1 VDEQLTDQ
9 QKAEHVKNWIR
20 DNGIFL
26 VAGLALGLGGLFGW
40 NQWQQ
45 YQQRQFEGASELYE
59 TFLESARANQLDK
72 AESGMA
78 QLAAG
83 YGSSPYA
90 DQGRL
95 VMARLYLD
103 QGKPEQAAEALNKVV
118 DSGSTPEIR
127 NIARLRLARLL
138 VYQEKYDEALKTVG
152 DPGSAAFAPAFHD
165 VRGDVYYAMGKLPEA
180 RSEYEQALNGDIA
193 ASVLERTYVQAKL
206 DDIGGAA
213 ADLTT
218 LPDSASSPAP

>member
-9 QKAEHVKNWIR
+9 QKAENVKKWVR
-20 DNGIFL
+20 ENGVFL

-45 YQQRQFEGASELYE
+45 YQQRQAEGASELYE
-59 TFLESARANQLDK
+59 TFLESARSNQLEK
-72 AESGMA
+72 AETGMA
-78 QLAAG
+78 QLAAD

-95 VMARLYLD
+95 IMARLYLD
-103 QGKPEQAAEALNKVV
+103 QGKPDLAAEALRKVV
-118 DSGSTPEIR
+118 DTGVTDEIR

-138 VYQEKYDEALKTVG
+138 VYQEKYEEALKTVG

-180 RSEYEQALNGDIA
+180 RSEYEQALNGDLSAEVI
-193 ASVLERTYVQAKL
+193 EQTYVQAKL

-213 ADLTT
+213 ADLAKT
-218 LPDSASSPAP
+218 PPAAPPPAP